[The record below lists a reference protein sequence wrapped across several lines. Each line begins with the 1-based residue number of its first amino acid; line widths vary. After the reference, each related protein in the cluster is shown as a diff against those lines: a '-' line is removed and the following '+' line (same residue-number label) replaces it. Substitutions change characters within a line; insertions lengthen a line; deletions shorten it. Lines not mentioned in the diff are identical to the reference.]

1 MPPATIKLFL
11 PNGDAQSLRVAEIS
25 NWNGKALAAPR
36 TELDAFFKRDELD
49 KPGVYL
55 LLGANAAKPFAY
67 IGEAEVV
74 RDRLRQHNG
83 RDWVQA
89 MVFVS
94 QGENL
99 TKAHTRYLEGRLIAE
114 ASKVGRYSVTNAV
127 ASGAKLPESD
137 RQDMEVFLAR
147 MRQLLPVLGCELLVS
162 ALPSEKA
169 TIQLFCRIK
178 GLVATGRR
186 TAKGFIVYKGS
197 QAVPTLRPCVLKGGS
212 WIPTVR
218 QQLLQSKVL
227 KAEKD
232 CLRFTHDHEFKSP
245 SAAAA
250 IIRGGNASGLT
261 EWKDA
266 HGKTL
271 KTLEAANQSS

>member
-1 MPPATIKLFL
+1 MPAATIKLFL
-11 PNGDAQSLRVAEIS
+11 PNGEAQSLRVAEIS
-25 NWNGKALAAPR
+25 NWNGKAIAAPR
-36 TELDAFFKRDELD
+36 TELNVFLKREELD

-55 LLGANAAKPFAY
+55 LLGADAAKPFAY

-83 RDWVQA
+83 KDWVQA
-89 MVFVS
+89 LVFVS

-114 ASKVGRYSVTNAV
+114 ASKAGRYAVTNAV

-147 MRQLLPVLGCELLVS
+147 MRQLLPVLGCELLVQ
-162 ALPSEKA
+162 ALPSGKA
-169 TIQLFCRIK
+169 VVQLFCRIK

-186 TAKGFIVYKGS
+186 TASGFLICKDS
-197 QAVPTLRPCVLKGGS
+197 QAVPTLRPCALKSGS
-212 WIPTVR
+212 WVSTIR

-227 KAEKD
+227 LSEKD
-232 CLRFTHDHEFKSP
+232 CLRFSKDYEFKSP
-245 SAAAA
+245 SAAAT

-261 EWKDA
+261 EWRDA

-271 KTLEAANQSS
+271 KDLDATDQSN